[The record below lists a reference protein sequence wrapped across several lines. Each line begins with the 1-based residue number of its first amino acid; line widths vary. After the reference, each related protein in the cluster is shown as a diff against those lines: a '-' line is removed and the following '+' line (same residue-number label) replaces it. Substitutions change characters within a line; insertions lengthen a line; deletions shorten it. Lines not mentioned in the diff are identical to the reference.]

1 MLVAHNKDNKKLCF
15 PPTMSLL
22 CLDVYD
28 EPVIISAG
36 SYQHSSTLPFS
47 FFQRWRRIR
56 EISRCAAVPQLIT
69 AKRSDMTRRWA
80 GSERL
85 ELVGRQKYEGVEGAG
100 GIVYELSE
108 VDHHRGSQAKA
119 K

>member
-1 MLVAHNKDNKKLCF
+1 M
-15 PPTMSLL
+15 T
-22 CLDVYD
+22 
-28 EPVIISAG
+28 
-36 SYQHSSTLPFS
+36 
-47 FFQRWRRIR
+47 WRY
-56 EISRCAAVPQLIT
+56 
-69 AKRSDMTRRWA
+69 A

-85 ELVGRQKYEGVEGAG
+85 KLVFRQKYEGVEGAG